1 MNKTR
6 AGYYPTVLI
15 F

>member
-6 AGYYPTVLI
+6 ATQSNSI
-15 F
+15 